1 KIDRILNEIGCDK
14 FAAIMTDNA
23 SNVKLAQQIIH
34 NKHPNILSLNC
45 IAHCINLVSK
55 DILKHTFSSRLIK
68 ECNEV
73 IKFFKKSHMPN
84 SCLSHAISELKISG
98 GGLRKFI
105 DTRWTSAYE
114 CTSSVCRLERAFIKI
129 LYPIRIAIMNLEA
142 QTTNLADCFLQF
154 VQLAAA
160 IKKFQIY
167 ELKGLKAIV

>member
-1 KIDRILNEIGCDK
+1 
-14 FAAIMTDNA
+14 MTDNA
-23 SNVKLAQQIIH
+23 SNVKLARQIIH

-73 IKFFKKSHMPN
+73 IKFFKKSHMTN
-84 SCLSHAISELKISG
+84 SYLSHAISELKISG

-129 LYPIRIAIMNLEA
+129 MNDNPDIISNRAIR
-142 QTTNLADCFLQF
+142 
-154 VQLAAA
+154 
-160 IKKFQIY
+160 QI
-167 ELKGLKAIV
+167 LRRPNFF